1 MTLAKLLSLIQT
13 RSLFLCRLDLLSDIY
28 EGSNPRILVERREKL
43 LSDMGDVLPQ
53 VQALAQRRKKA
64 TYVNCWNLSDYESE
78 TLWRL
83 YGADGD
89 GIAIRASYQSLV
101 DIIESDDQLF
111 VGRVQYIDYETE
123 WFPGGNF
130 FYPIMH
136 KRRAFAHE
144 QEVRFVKLLPEFA
157 RQGALDGPPGI
168 TVPIDIDKLIQAGIS
183 RISTKTSAAAP
194 TSVGTASRSLFT
206 M

>member
-78 TLWRL
+78 ALWRL

-89 GIAIRASYQSLV
+89 GIAIRASYRSLV

-136 KRRAFAHE
+136 KHALSPMSKKCDSLNSFPN
-144 QEVRFVKLLPEFA
+144 LPGKA
-157 RQGALDGPPGI
+157 RWMARLGSPFP
-168 TVPIDIDKLIQAGIS
+168 
-183 RISTKTSAAAP
+183 
-194 TSVGTASRSLFT
+194 
-206 M
+206 